1 MKPTEPEQPDLQE
14 KLQTSAAVTMFVLSD
29 SAGETAS
36 KLAQATM
43 AQYPSVE
50 FNLFRRTFIHTK
62 EHLIKALSDAK
73 KHNAIILHTL
83 IKEELVDLTNHFC
96 EEADLYHFDVLTP
109 PVSEVERRTGVAPS
123 REPGA
128 LHHLNENYFK
138 RIKAMEFAVMYDDGK
153 DPRGFLEADVVIGC
167 FSDLKNAF
175 ESIFSEQKLKS
186 R

>member
-50 FNLFRRTFIHTK
+50 FNLFRRTFIHK

-73 KHNAIILHTL
+73 TQRHYSSYLDQRRTCGFD
-83 IKEELVDLTNHFC
+83 ESFC

-153 DPRGFLEADVVIGC
+153 TLVA
-167 FSDLKNAF
+167 S
-175 ESIFSEQKLKS
+175 
-186 R
+186 